1 MLGVKG
7 ISSIGY
13 FCIFAIEGGQSYWCV
28 PLSIGTPHTG
38 RTPPLNKL
46 IFTPSLMNRYI
57 LSLLLVGLSTL
68 TALGQKVMP
77 LENNDGSVLPKELPR
92 KGTLYLKDTHRLL
105 PKYAGSWEGDYKGYK
120 LYVQIEFLERAPY
133 ATYAEN
139 CKFFVDQLHLVSRI
153 LDASGREV
161 MNAKTNPDR
170 IGVGGELF
178 VRRPTNASSVERE
191 ETYQF
196 VFFYNDLS
204 TGVICVARMSD
215 DMKTLTLEL
224 KSVITMEGPMIH
236 PEYLPQEGTPWVLRR
251 TSKVPPRSALDPD
264 FPALIPSSK

>member
-1 MLGVKG
+1 MCTPINGGVTHGKD
-7 ISSIGY
+7 S
-13 FCIFAIEGGQSYWCV
+13 
-28 PLSIGTPHTG
+28 
-38 RTPPLNKL
+38 PLNEL
-46 IFTPSLMNRYI
+46 IFTHSLMKRYI
-57 LSLLLVGLSTL
+57 LCLLLVGLSTL

-92 KGTLYLKDTHRLL
+92 KGTLHLKDTHRLL

-139 CKFFVDQLHLVSRI
+139 CKLFVDQLHLVSRI

-236 PEYLPQEGTPWVLRR
+236 PEYLPQEGTPWVLHR

-264 FPALIPSSK
+264 FPALIPATK

>member
-1 MLGVKG
+1 MCTPINGGVTHGKD
-7 ISSIGY
+7 S
-13 FCIFAIEGGQSYWCV
+13 
-28 PLSIGTPHTG
+28 
-38 RTPPLNKL
+38 PLNEL
-46 IFTPSLMNRYI
+46 IFTHSLMKRYI
-57 LSLLLVGLSTL
+57 LCLLLVGLSTL

-92 KGTLYLKDTHRLL
+92 KGTLHLKDTHRLL

-139 CKFFVDQLHLVSRI
+139 CNLFVDQLHLVSRI

-236 PEYLPQEGTPWVLRR
+236 PEYLPQEGTPWVLHR

-264 FPALIPSSK
+264 FPALIPSGK

>member
-1 MLGVKG
+1 MCTPINGGVTHGKD
-7 ISSIGY
+7 S
-13 FCIFAIEGGQSYWCV
+13 
-28 PLSIGTPHTG
+28 
-38 RTPPLNKL
+38 PLNEL
-46 IFTPSLMNRYI
+46 IFTPSLMKRYI
-57 LSLLLVGLSTL
+57 LCLLLVGLSTL

-77 LENNDGSVLPKELPR
+77 LENNYEDISSKEPPYLR
-92 KGTLYLKDTHRLL
+92 KDILYLKDTHRLL

-133 ATYAEN
+133 ATYAED

-178 VRRPTNASSVERE
+178 VRRPTNSSSVERE

-196 VFFYNDLS
+196 IFFYNDLS
-204 TGVICVARMSD
+204 TGVSCLARISD
-215 DMKTLTLEL
+215 DMKTLTLKL
-224 KSVITMEGPMIH
+224 KNVITIEGPMIH
-236 PEYLPQEGTPWVLRR
+236 PAYLPQDDTPWVLRR

>member
-1 MLGVKG
+1 M
-7 ISSIGY
+7 
-13 FCIFAIEGGQSYWCV
+13 C
-28 PLSIGTPHTG
+28 TPINGSVTYG
-38 RTPPLNKL
+38 KDSPLNEL
-46 IFTPSLMNRYI
+46 IFTHSLMNRYI
-57 LSLLLVGLSTL
+57 LCLLLVGLSTL

-139 CKFFVDQLHLVSRI
+139 CKLFVDQLHLVSRI
-153 LDASGREV
+153 LDASGHEV

-215 DMKTLTLEL
+215 DMKILTLKL

-236 PEYLPQEGTPWVLRR
+236 PAYLPQDDTPWVLHR

-264 FPALIPSSK
+264 FPALIPANK

>member
-1 MLGVKG
+1 M
-7 ISSIGY
+7 
-13 FCIFAIEGGQSYWCV
+13 
-28 PLSIGTPHTG
+28 
-38 RTPPLNKL
+38 
-46 IFTPSLMNRYI
+46 
-57 LSLLLVGLSTL
+57 
-68 TALGQKVMP
+68 
-77 LENNDGSVLPKELPR
+77 
-92 KGTLYLKDTHRLL
+92 
-105 PKYAGSWEGDYKGYK
+105 
-120 LYVQIEFLERAPY
+120 
-133 ATYAEN
+133 
-139 CKFFVDQLHLVSRI
+139 DQLHLVSRI

-236 PEYLPQEGTPWVLRR
+236 PAYLPQDDSPWILRR

>member
-1 MLGVKG
+1 M
-7 ISSIGY
+7 
-13 FCIFAIEGGQSYWCV
+13 C
-28 PLSIGTPHTG
+28 TPINGSVTYG
-38 RTPPLNKL
+38 KDSPLNEL
-46 IFTPSLMNRYI
+46 IFPPSLMNRYI

-139 CKFFVDQLHLVSRI
+139 CNLFVDQLHLVSRI
-153 LDASGREV
+153 LDASGHEV

-196 VFFYNDLS
+196 IFFYNDLS
-204 TGVICVARMSD
+204 TGVSCLARISD
-215 DMKTLTLEL
+215 DMKTLTLKL
-224 KSVITMEGPMIH
+224 KNVITIEGPMIH
-236 PEYLPQEGTPWVLRR
+236 PAYLPQDDTPWVLRR

>member
-1 MLGVKG
+1 M
-7 ISSIGY
+7 
-13 FCIFAIEGGQSYWCV
+13 C
-28 PLSIGTPHTG
+28 TPINGSVTYG
-38 RTPPLNKL
+38 KDSPLNEL
-46 IFTPSLMNRYI
+46 IFTHSLMNRYI

-139 CKFFVDQLHLVSRI
+139 CNLFVDQLHLVSRI
-153 LDASGREV
+153 LDASGHEV

-215 DMKTLTLEL
+215 DMKILTLKL

-236 PEYLPQEGTPWVLRR
+236 PAYLPQDDTPWVLHR

-264 FPALIPSSK
+264 FPALIPANK

>member
-1 MLGVKG
+1 M
-7 ISSIGY
+7 
-13 FCIFAIEGGQSYWCV
+13 C
-28 PLSIGTPHTG
+28 TPINGSVTYG
-38 RTPPLNKL
+38 KDSPLNEL
-46 IFTPSLMNRYI
+46 IFTHSLMKRYI

-105 PKYAGSWEGDYKGYK
+105 PKYAGSWEGEYKGYK

-139 CKFFVDQLHLVSRI
+139 CNLFVDQLHLVSRI
-153 LDASGREV
+153 LDASGHEV

-215 DMKTLTLEL
+215 DMKILTLKL

-236 PEYLPQEGTPWVLRR
+236 PAYLPQDDTPWVLHR

-264 FPALIPSSK
+264 FPALIPANK

>member
-1 MLGVKG
+1 M
-7 ISSIGY
+7 
-13 FCIFAIEGGQSYWCV
+13 C
-28 PLSIGTPHTG
+28 TPINGSVTYG
-38 RTPPLNKL
+38 KDSPLNEL
-46 IFTPSLMNRYI
+46 IFTHSLMKRYI

-139 CKFFVDQLHLVSRI
+139 CNLFVDQLHLVSRI
-153 LDASGREV
+153 LDASGHEV

-204 TGVICVARMSD
+204 TGVFCVARMSD
-215 DMKTLTLEL
+215 DMKTLTLKL
-224 KSVITMEGPMIH
+224 KNVITIEGPMIH
-236 PEYLPQEGTPWVLRR
+236 PAYLPQDDTPWVLRR
-251 TSKVPPRSALDPD
+251 TSKVPPRSALDSD
-264 FPALIPSSK
+264 FPALIPSTK

>member
-1 MLGVKG
+1 M
-7 ISSIGY
+7 
-13 FCIFAIEGGQSYWCV
+13 C
-28 PLSIGTPHTG
+28 TPINGSVTYG
-38 RTPPLNKL
+38 KDSPLNEL
-46 IFTPSLMNRYI
+46 IFPPSLMNRYI

-196 VFFYNDLS
+196 IFFYNDLS
-204 TGVICVARMSD
+204 TGVSCLARISD
-215 DMKTLTLEL
+215 DMKTLTLKL
-224 KSVITMEGPMIH
+224 KNVITIEGPMIH
-236 PEYLPQEGTPWVLRR
+236 PAYLPQDDTPWVLRR

-264 FPALIPSSK
+264 FPALIPPSK

>member
-1 MLGVKG
+1 M
-7 ISSIGY
+7 
-13 FCIFAIEGGQSYWCV
+13 C
-28 PLSIGTPHTG
+28 TPINGSVTYG
-38 RTPPLNKL
+38 KDSPLNEL
-46 IFTPSLMNRYI
+46 IFTHSLMNRYI

-139 CKFFVDQLHLVSRI
+139 CNLFVDQLHLVSRI
-153 LDASGREV
+153 LDASGHEV
-161 MNAKTNPDR
+161 MNAKTNPNR

-204 TGVICVARMSD
+204 TGVFCVARMSD
-215 DMKTLTLEL
+215 DMKTLTLKL
-224 KSVITMEGPMIH
+224 KNVITIEGPMIH
-236 PEYLPQEGTPWVLRR
+236 PAYLPQDDSPWVLRR